1 MLVMNERV
9 TYPSRPAAA
18 LLPIMGVILV
28 AFLVIGL
35 AMPVLPLHVHDGL
48 GLGTFLVGL
57 VAGSQFAAALITRPW
72 AGGYAD
78 RRGAKR
84 AVVVGL
90 LAAAVSGAL
99 YLLSLQFLA
108 TPVTSAAILVLGR
121 LLLGGAESVMIT
133 GGVSWGLALAGPQN
147 TGRVIAWVG
156 AAMFAAFAIGAPIG
170 SALYDSHGFAAIA
183 MATILAPIATLLVV
197 APIRPVALPSQ
208 VRPSFTRVLGS
219 VWLAGFGSALSSV
232 GFGALIAF
240 VTLLFADRGWS
251 HGWLPYTV
259 FATVFILTRLAL
271 GHLPDRIGGARVA
284 LVCLLVEAA
293 GLASIWLAPSP
304 ALALLGAALTGLGY
318 SLVYPGFGVE
328 AVLRVPPQSRGL
340 AMGAYTAFLDL
351 ALGLGGPALGLVA
364 GVAGF
369 GSVFLVG
376 ALLSLCAVPVAI
388 HFLSGG
394 SHEGS
399 RCPDR
404 TASVDRRMDNACGA
418 AGPAD

>member
-1 MLVMNERV
+1 MNERSNQ
-9 TYPSRPAAA
+9 PSAAVA

-72 AGGYAD
+72 AGSYAD

-90 LAAAVSGAL
+90 LVATASGFL
-99 YLLSLQFLA
+99 YLLSLQFVA
-108 TPVTSAAILVLGR
+108 APATSAAILVLGR
-121 LLLGGAESVMIT
+121 LLLGGAESVIIT
-133 GGVSWGLALAGPQN
+133 GGVSWGLALAGARN

-170 SALYDSHGFAAIA
+170 SALYESHGFAAIA
-183 MATILAPIATLLVV
+183 MATILAPLATLLLV
-197 APIRPVALPSQ
+197 APLRPVAPPSQ
-208 VRPSFTRVLGS
+208 ARPSFMTVLGN
-219 VWLAGFGSALSSV
+219 VWLAGLGSALSSV

-240 VTLLFADRGWS
+240 VTLLFADRGWF
-251 HGWLPYTV
+251 HGWLPYTI
-259 FATVFILTRLAL
+259 FATVFIVTRLAL

-284 LVCLLVEAA
+284 LACLLIEAA

-304 ALALLGAALTGLGY
+304 AVALLGAAITGLGY

-340 AMGAYTAFLDL
+340 AMGAYSAFLDL
-351 ALGLGGPALGLVA
+351 ALGLGGPALGLAA
-364 GVAGF
+364 GAAGF
-369 GSVFLVG
+369 GSVFLVS
-376 ALLSLCAVPVAI
+376 ALLTLCAVPIAVR
-388 HFLSGG
+388 FLSGG

-399 RCPDR
+399 RRPDR
-404 TASVDRRMDNACGA
+404 TAFADRRIADPRGA
-418 AGPAD
+418 AGHAD